1 MATIGEALD
10 LVAAKRWYKEWQ
22 NPVWKQFIETG
33 DKSLLPKIPAFK
45 DYSWLPAELLNA
57 LPSASQLDE
66 SSERFLRACYSAGHE
81 QAVGAWITKC
91 NDHGAASEA
100 EFSKACEVAIEIGCS
115 KAFIGSQII
124 QRVRPI
130 VSEDGRLTPA
140 AKFLLALDDQNVEE
154 LYREFGKNDH
164 HGKGVVEVFAKNAP
178 ERWKRL
184 LETYNKKGDSKV
196 LHPCTWILALC
207 AAPDE
212 FLEVSARAFEM
223 IQDGYL
229 RFQLGEKL
237 FEIDPARFGPM
248 LEKLANDKLLV
259 NPTKSVGNWVW
270 NWLEA
275 QQAALWLLANRGKQ
289 FLATL
294 EKYFAVALSKHWHHK
309 NEAEQKKE
317 VLDAAVQ
324 KLGRDVLPLLE
335 ASFATEQPEVQLRAL
350 HHWSTLRVAGDTEGL
365 AKKLRQLFASE
376 DAASVARAIR
386 LAGDL
391 VPEEVENELWS
402 LLSHKSKP
410 VREATSS
417 TLAKLGESRLPKA
430 ADLWTA
436 RRADTRI
443 AGAGWL
449 KALGTAKAAEALKA
463 RLEDEE
469 DDNVRD
475 AILLALEKLP
485 GGATSSDPAAM
496 QQRIKKT
503 LAKIDGSPAKWLD
516 PKNLPAPKLID
527 GSKLSSEWLL
537 YLLYRQSRVKEM
549 RADIEAKSL
558 YAQIDR
564 KTSGELALAV
574 AQAFFGSKAEADD
587 RWTMAFAALLGDD
600 RLVPALTRQ
609 IKEWADSMRGK
620 LAEYA
625 AQALALLGSDTAL
638 LALDAMAI
646 RYRSKNKNIGKAA
659 SEAFAEA
666 AGARGLTVEELGDL
680 VVPWLGF
687 QPGQPRII
695 EAGKSRLEARISND
709 FKLTFRDVAT
719 NKKVAKLPD
728 SASPEVK
735 ADFKELS
742 ASLKEAVRSQFLRM
756 ETLMVRQF
764 RWPRARW
771 EELYL
776 QHPLLLPFAQRLVW
790 EAYDKS
796 GKLLGTFRGLEDR
809 SLTDAEDEAYSL
821 PSDCEVGIV
830 HPLEL
835 TPEDRQTWLKHLA
848 DYDIEPPFPQ
858 LERMVVTVNDEQA
871 KTKFGN
877 EVANT
882 ELNAMTFKGRA
893 EKLGWGRGSVCDG
906 GGINHYV
913 KTFPGAGVDVF
924 VGTEGMYVG
933 IDMYSNIKLERIF
946 FVKHGSVQIGSYTYD
961 EPGDTKDPRLLSYA
975 EVPPIAFSEAMGDLI
990 KISGKSATQE
1000 TEAADA

>member
-1 MATIGEALD
+1 MATIVEALD

-22 NPVWKQFIETG
+22 NPVWKQFIATG

-45 DYSWLPAELLNA
+45 DYSWLPPELLNA
-57 LPSASQLDE
+57 LPSAGQLDE
-66 SSERFLRACYSAGHE
+66 GSKRFLRACHSAGHKE
-81 QAVGAWITKC
+81 AVGTWIAKC
-91 NDHGAASEA
+91 NDRGAASEA
-100 EFSKACEVAIEIGCS
+100 EFSRACEVAIEIGCS
-115 KAFIGSQII
+115 KDFIGSQII

-130 VSEDGRLTPA
+130 VSDDGRLNPA
-140 AKFLLALDDQNVEE
+140 AKFLLALNDNEVEE

-164 HGKGVVEVFAKNAP
+164 YGRALVEVFVKNAP
-178 ERWKRL
+178 DRWKRL
-184 LETYNKKGDSKV
+184 LETLNKKGDSKV
-196 LHPCTWILALC
+196 LHPCTWILALS
-207 AAPDE
+207 AAPAE
-212 FLEVSARAFEM
+212 FLEVSARAFELV
-223 IQDGYL
+223 QDGYL

-237 FEIDPARFGPM
+237 CAVDPARFGLVM
-248 LEKLANDKLLV
+248 ENFAKDQLLAHTTTPQKIWRE
-259 NPTKSVGNWVW
+259 S
-270 NWLEA
+270 
-275 QQAALWLLANRGKQ
+275 QQAALWLVANRGKQ
-289 FLATL
+289 SLAIL
-294 EKYFAVALSKHWHHK
+294 EKYFAAALTKEKWHHK
-309 NEAEQKKE
+309 NQAEQKKE

-324 KLGRDVLPLLE
+324 KLGRDALALLE
-335 ASFATEQPEVQLRAL
+335 ACFATEQPEVQLRAL
-350 HHWSTLRVAGDTEGL
+350 HHWSGHRVPGDTESV
-365 AKKLRQLFASE
+365 ANKLRQLFASE

-386 LAGDL
+386 LAGEL
-391 VPEEVENELWS
+391 VPEAVEKELWS
-402 LLSHKSKP
+402 LFSHKSKP
-410 VREATSS
+410 VREAAST

-430 ADLWTA
+430 ADVWAA
-436 RRADTRI
+436 RKADTRI
-443 AGAGWL
+443 AGAAWL

-485 GGATSSDPAAM
+485 GGATNSDPTAM

-503 LAKIDGSPAKWLD
+503 LAKIDGSPVKWLD
-516 PKNLPAPKLID
+516 PKSLPAPKLVD
-527 GSKLSSEWLL
+527 GSKLSSDWLL

-564 KTSGELALAV
+564 KTTGELALSV

-587 RWTMAFAALLGDD
+587 RWTMAFAAILGDD

-625 AQALALLGSDTAL
+625 AQALALLGSDAAL

-666 AGARGLTVEELGDL
+666 AHARGLTVEELGDL

-687 QPGQPRII
+687 QPGQARIV
-695 EAGKSRLEARISND
+695 EAGKSKIEARINND

-728 SASPEVK
+728 SASAEVK

-742 ASLKEAVRSQFLRM
+742 ASLKEAVKSQFLRM

-790 EAYDKS
+790 GAYDKS
-796 GKLLGTFRGLEDR
+796 GKLLGTFRALEDR
-809 SLTDAEDEAYSL
+809 SLTDAEDEPYSL
-821 PSDCEVGIV
+821 PSESDVGIV

-835 TPEDRQTWLKHLA
+835 TAENRQTWLKHLA
-848 DYDIEPPFPQ
+848 DYDIVPPFAQ
-858 LERMVVTVNDEQA
+858 LERTVVTVNDEQA

-933 IDMYSNIKLERIF
+933 IDMYSNITLERIF